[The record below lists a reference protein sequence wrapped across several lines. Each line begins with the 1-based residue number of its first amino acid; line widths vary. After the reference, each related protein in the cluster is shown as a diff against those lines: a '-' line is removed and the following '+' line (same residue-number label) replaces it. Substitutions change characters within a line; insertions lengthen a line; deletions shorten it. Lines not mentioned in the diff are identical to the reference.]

1 MNIQPI
7 KSRQDYANALKR
19 IQRLMDAKPGSRQE
33 DELDVLATL
42 ISAYEDKHFP
52 VTVPDPVEAILFR
65 MEQQGLTRSDLEPFI
80 GTSGRVSEVLSRK
93 RGLSLS
99 MIRKL
104 HAGLR
109 IPLENLVG
117 SE

>member
-1 MNIQPI
+1 MNIQLI
-7 KSRQDYANALKR
+7 KSRRDYANALKHVE
-19 IQRLMDAKPGSRQE
+19 RLMDAKPGSTQE

-42 ISAYEDKHFP
+42 ISTYEDKHFQ
-52 VTVPDPVEAILFR
+52 VTASDPVEAILFR

-93 RGLSLS
+93 RGLSLGI
-99 MIRKL
+99 IRKL

-109 IPLENLVG
+109 IPLANLVG
-117 SE
+117 AE